1 MIAIFSLC
9 LETMDHDIGVTC
21 TKLTFANLKI
31 SIRKQWRRLGS
42 AFAGKTI
49 IFTNHNSIY
58 NMRGGKNGKQSIFKY
73 VNHSGH
79 FPSPELKNGNVK
91 RLHFNFQRI
100 PFFTHYSIIFVFFP
114 LWFSVLSAKKSVF
127 NDGEKADATPDSRR
141 QSVSQSIWVLVLECE
156 LFTICRNCWN
166 SIFTTLRLMLMCLV
180 SWP

>member
-1 MIAIFSLC
+1 MILVLHALNSL
-9 LETMDHDIGVTC
+9 LQIWR
-21 TKLTFANLKI
+21 FRYANNDDDWVVLLQG
-31 SIRKQWRRLGS
+31 KQSFLPI
-42 AFAGKTI
+42 TI
-49 IFTNHNSIY
+49 VY
-58 NMRGGKNGKQSIFKY
+58 NKRGGKNGKQSIFKY